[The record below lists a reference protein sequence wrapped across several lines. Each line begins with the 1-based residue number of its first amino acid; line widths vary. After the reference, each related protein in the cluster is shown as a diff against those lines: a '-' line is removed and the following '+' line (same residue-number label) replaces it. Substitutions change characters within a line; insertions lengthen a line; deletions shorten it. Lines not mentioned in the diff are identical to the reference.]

1 MNIEWQKLLRD
12 YGFEPWSAGGMQ
24 GWYRHVDFVKDSL
37 AGEIARYGVDDFI
50 ITRHSGRTSE
60 QWLKDNWQSKEDV
73 MKYRFLFLDSE
84 FSDVVTKS
92 YWLGLKGWLQIL
104 HYRKGDKDKRFEDLI
119 FLAEQ
124 RSSIEP
130 QA

>member
-1 MNIEWQKLLRD
+1 MSIEWEKLLRD
-12 YGFEPWSAGGMQ
+12 YGFEPWTAGGMQ

-50 ITRHSGRTSE
+50 ITRHSGRGSE
-60 QWLKDNWQSKEDV
+60 KWLKGNWQSKEDV
-73 MKYRFLFLDSE
+73 MKYRFLLLDSE

-124 RSSIEP
+124 RDLVEIH
-130 QA
+130 A